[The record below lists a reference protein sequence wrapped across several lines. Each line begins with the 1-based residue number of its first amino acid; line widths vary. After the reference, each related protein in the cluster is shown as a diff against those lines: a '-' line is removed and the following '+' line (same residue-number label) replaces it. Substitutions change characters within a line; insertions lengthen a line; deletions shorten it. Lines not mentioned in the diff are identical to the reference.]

1 MPGSGAAQGH
11 PFPQSTGTRYRTPA
25 VGAPNA
31 RGERLRSTET
41 ILNPTRAA
49 KQGSFCLDE
58 HLTFYAREASVAP
71 AAPVQTA
78 ISEITTPLA

>member
-1 MPGSGAAQGH
+1 M
-11 PFPQSTGTRYRTPA
+11 PA
-25 VGAPNA
+25 VRDCAA
-31 RGERLRSTET
+31 RRRSYT
-41 ILNPTRAA
+41 LHALQ

-58 HLTFYAREASVAP
+58 HLTLYAREASVAP